1 MRGRMSMLNGRKKVS
16 ATFAAIAMAAASLA
30 AAPAP
35 AQTGSG
41 AGEDDNPVT
50 CSFRENYY
58 SCCPRYGP
66 CTQIYIDAPLRPEEP
81 SKPPESPEE

>member
-1 MRGRMSMLNGRKKVS
+1 MRNVRRTVS
-16 ATFAAIAMAAASLA
+16 AGFAAIAIAASLG

-41 AGEDDNPVT
+41 TGEGDNPVT
-50 CSFRENYY
+50 CNLRENYY

-66 CTQIYIDAPLRPEEP
+66 CTQIYVDAPLRPEEP
-81 SKPPESPEE
+81 SRPPESPEE